1 LGVGRG
7 LIAYRKK
14 PVCYE
19 ILRREMYTK
28 FLSQNLKGR
37 EHSEDLGVDG
47 EIILEYILGK

>member
-37 EHSEDLGVDG
+37 EHSEDIGMDG
-47 EIILEYILGK
+47 KMILKLILKK